1 MALPLL
7 PVLTVAASSLFWAG
21 LDVSRKLLV
30 GRIRALA
37 AIVLLT
43 AGAVPLFAAWWLWDG
58 IARAGAPAAG
68 YWAPATASVLLNVGA
83 NLAFLEAMRLAPL
96 SLVTPLMSLTPAF
109 TAILSVPLLGEVPSP
124 RAIAGIAL
132 VVAGALWLNRSS
144 RPARGDG
151 VPPEEG
157 RRRRIG
163 ALLAVLTAFTW
174 ALTLPIDKLALEK
187 APAAFHGLVL
197 NAGVAVI
204 VILVLAA
211 RRGLG
216 ELGAVRG
223 NQGLLLAVIALSF
236 CALGLQLLALP
247 LIFAGTLETLKR
259 GIGNFSAVLFGRL
272 IFHEPIHGRKL
283 GAVAVM
289 VAGVAM
295 MLL

>member
-7 PVLTVAASSLFWAG
+7 PVLTVVASSLFWAG

-43 AGAVPLFAAWWLWDG
+43 AGAVPLFAAWWLWG
-58 IARAGAPAAG
+58 GSGGALAPAAG
-68 YWAPATASVLLNVGA
+68 YWAPATASVLLNVAA

-109 TAILSVPLLGEVPSP
+109 AAILSVPLLGEVPGP

-144 RPARGDG
+144 RPAQGDAA
-151 VPPEEG
+151 PPEEG

-163 ALLAVLTAFTW
+163 ALLAVLTSFTW
-174 ALTLPIDKLALEK
+174 ALTLPFDKLALEK
-187 APAAFHGLVL
+187 APAALHGLVL
-197 NAGVAVI
+197 NAGVALV
-204 VILVLAA
+204 VVLVLAA
-211 RRGLG
+211 RRGLA

-272 IFHEPIHGRKL
+272 VFHEPIHGRKL
-283 GAVAVM
+283 LAVAVM

-295 MLL
+295 ILL